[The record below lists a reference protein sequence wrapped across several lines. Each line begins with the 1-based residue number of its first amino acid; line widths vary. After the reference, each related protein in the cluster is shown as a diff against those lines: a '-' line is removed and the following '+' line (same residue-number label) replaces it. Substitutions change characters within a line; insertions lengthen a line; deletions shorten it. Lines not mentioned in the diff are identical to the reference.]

1 MEIPAFNHV
10 NKASALGIA
19 TGVFIAQVLAKT
31 FMNMTMSED
40 DEPNSRYNTYANLPK
55 SLQFAVKESL
65 HQDTILMPAV
75 YALLHN
81 TKSTTYF

>member
-1 MEIPAFNHV
+1 MELPIWHPHHSKTV
-10 NKASALGIA
+10 VGIA

-31 FMNMTMSED
+31 LMNVTMSED
-40 DEPNSRYNTYANLPK
+40 DDTNSKYNTYANLPR
-55 SLQFAVKESL
+55 SLKYAVHDSL
-65 HQDTILMPAV
+65 HQDAILLPAV